1 MTNSLHET
9 TTQIPDRAILVS
21 LLTLEVRKGGIDP
34 AYSMD
39 ELVQLALTAGVEVMD
54 TLVQNRDKPDPK
66 WFIGKGKLDELHI
79 AIQDFDVNTII
90 FDQELSGAQVR
101 NLEDLLDVK
110 IIDRTQLILDI
121 FAQRAKTREG
131 IIQVELAQLSYLL
144 PRLSGHGKNL
154 SRLGGGIGTRGPGE
168 SKLETDRRHIRRRI
182 GELKRQLEEVTR
194 HRKLHRERRKET
206 GVVQLALV
214 GYTNAGKS
222 TLLKALTSA
231 DVYIEN
237 QLFATL
243 DPTTRSLELPSGKEV
258 VVTDT
263 VGFIQ
268 NLPHELVA
276 AFRATLEEVNEADL
290 ILHVVDASSPMR
302 DDQMEVVQRILE
314 QLGAASTPQI
324 VLFNKKDMCSAERL
338 QMLPSGSGYLKVSA
352 FNEGDMLR
360 IREAVQQ
367 HLSGG
372 LMTFRIPALR
382 GDLASMLYRVGNV
395 IERSIEEE
403 VIVYRVIV
411 HQKDYD
417 KYGTELVPYRTS
429 GGRDGELAPNRTSG
443 ERDGELAPNRTNGE
457 RSGVRSGEMDKETL

>member
-1 MTNSLHET
+1 MSNSLYET
-9 TTQIPDRAILVS
+9 KTDMPDRAILVS
-21 LLTLEVRKGGIDP
+21 LTTLEVKRGGIDP

-39 ELVQLALTAGVEVMD
+39 ELVQLALTAGVEVVD
-54 TLVQNRDKPDPK
+54 TLVQNRDKPDSK
-66 WFIGKGKLDELHI
+66 WFIGKGKVDELHE
-79 AIQDFDVNTII
+79 AIQDYDVNTVI

-101 NLEDLLDVK
+101 NLEDILDVK

-131 IIQVELAQLSYLL
+131 IIQVELAQLTYLL

-206 GVVQLALV
+206 GVVHLALV

-243 DPTTRSLELPSGKEV
+243 DPTTRALELPSGKEV
-258 VVTDT
+258 IVTDT

-268 NLPHELVA
+268 NLPHDLVA
-276 AFRATLEEVNEADL
+276 AFRATLEEANEADL

-302 DDQMEVVQRILE
+302 EDQIAVVERILE
-314 QLGAASTPQI
+314 QLGAGSTPQI
-324 VLFNKKDMCSAERL
+324 MLFNKKDMCTLERL
-338 QMLPSGSGYLKVSA
+338 EMLPSGRGYLKVSA
-352 FNEGDMLR
+352 FDEGDLLR

-367 HLSGG
+367 HLAGG
-372 LMTFRIPALR
+372 TYTFRIPALR

-395 IERSIEEE
+395 IERSVEED
-403 VIVYRVIV
+403 VIIYRVIL
-411 HQKDYD
+411 HQKDYE
-417 KYGTELVPYRTS
+417 KYGSELVPFRTDS
-429 GGRDGELAPNRTSG
+429 GKSSE
-443 ERDGELAPNRTNGE
+443 
-457 RSGVRSGEMDKETL
+457 